1 MHCCRGIAIISA
13 RSHQIV
19 AWPRYRP
26 VADYSGMLLST
37 EHARHRSEP
46 FVSEEHSDHG
56 REQPTV
62 YLDTTLPSHLVA
74 PMSADVLKARRQRAT
89 RVWWRQYRPLCTIF
103 VSDLVLAE
111 SRNGREDAAQ
121 ARLTALESIDV
132 VFIAQRS
139 DALLSSLLED
149 GLLPAKAR
157 ADAEHI
163 ACAAASSVRYLLTWN
178 YKHLANRTIRRRV
191 ARKCALHGFR
201 CPEICTPEEM
211 MRAYAN
217 ERSTD

>member
-139 DALLSSLLED
+139 DALLDRVPARGVRVVSLGSVGLVLSSPRRRAERADCRRVTADLQAA
-149 GLLPAKAR
+149 GIAAAVATRRFAR
-157 ADAEHI
+157 A
-163 ACAAASSVRYLLTWN
+163 
-178 YKHLANRTIRRRV
+178 V
-191 ARKCALHGFR
+191 ARPPA
-201 CPEICTPEEM
+201 
-211 MRAYAN
+211 A
-217 ERSTD
+217 